1 MFVVEARGIFSLGP
15 YNLACLSITL
25 WSRALCA
32 TRPQTGGGAVCRLQ
46 GGGGGRVYGP
56 LSGDAVA
63 PTLSQAVFDDTQE
76 FRYWLARIWDV
87 NRPVVNFIML
97 NPSTADQYHDDPTVA
112 RCLHYARRWGYG
124 TLLVTNIF
132 AKRCTNPKALYT
144 ADDPIGPSNDNYLL
158 KAASE
163 ADLRVV
169 GWGTHGALRDRH
181 AAVLHHLADF
191 PLASLGA
198 TRDGF
203 PKHPLYL
210 RTNTPVMPYPP
221 RSDRIDSSRQSP
233 GAIAAS
239 ARTVNLVCG
248 LQGRRG
254 RPNANCTQN

>member
-1 MFVVEARGIFSLGP
+1 M
-15 YNLACLSITL
+15 
-25 WSRALCA
+25 
-32 TRPQTGGGAVCRLQ
+32 CRLQ
-46 GGGGGRVYGP
+46 GGERVYGP
-56 LSGDAVA
+56 LSRDVLV
-63 PTLSQAVFDDTQE
+63 PTLSQAVFDDAQE

-87 NRPVVNFIML
+87 NRPAVNFIML

-132 AKRCTNPKALYT
+132 AKRSTNPKVLYT

-169 GWGTHGALRDRH
+169 GWGTHGALRHRH
-181 AAVLHHLADF
+181 AAVLHQLADF

-210 RTNTPVMPYPP
+210 RANTPVMPYPP
-221 RSDRIDSSRQSP
+221 TRSD
-233 GAIAAS
+233 
-239 ARTVNLVCG
+239 
-248 LQGRRG
+248 
-254 RPNANCTQN
+254 